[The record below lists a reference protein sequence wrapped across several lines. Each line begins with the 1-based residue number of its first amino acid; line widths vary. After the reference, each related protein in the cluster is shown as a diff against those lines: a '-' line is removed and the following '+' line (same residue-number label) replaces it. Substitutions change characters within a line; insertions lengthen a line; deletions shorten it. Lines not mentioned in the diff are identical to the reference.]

1 VVRQRNRN
9 HFYQDKETAITNN
22 VLKNFFFSY
31 LTFVQL
37 SAVFIGV
44 QLSAVFIGVQLSAV
58 FIVIILLNRFD
69 FMDQSDNFFNL
80 ICNIN
85 LKLT

>member
-1 VVRQRNRN
+1 MVRQRNRN

-44 QLSAVFIGVQLSAV
+44 QLSAVFI
-58 FIVIILLNRFD
+58 VIILLNRFD

>member
-1 VVRQRNRN
+1 MVRQRNRN
-9 HFYQDKETAITNN
+9 HFYQDKETTITNN
-22 VLKNFFFSY
+22 VLKNFFFVFGFSY

-44 QLSAVFIGVQLSAV
+44 QLSAVFN
-58 FIVIILLNRFD
+58 VIISLNRFD

-85 LKLT
+85 LKLTLV

>member
-44 QLSAVFIGVQLSAV
+44 QLSAVFI
-58 FIVIILLNRFD
+58 VIILLNRFD